1 MNRIIW
7 VGILIFLMSACG
19 GSSGDKKEP
28 IIDPVIKVGNI
39 NLSVTGLPDGEKAN
53 VIISGPSG
61 FSQTVEESINLSGI
75 EVGNYTMIVSDV
87 TISGI
92 KYQGFDSKIDL
103 SLSASLDLNATITYG
118 ALTQS
123 QGVISGFGSVFVN
136 GTRFNT
142 NNSIITTDNTS
153 NGSDS
158 DLDIGMNVSVLGL
171 ISDDGSMA
179 KAAKIEYS
187 AIVRGPL
194 EAVNLLTQEVT
205 VLGQVILTDAFTE
218 FKDTDL
224 VSLSPGDIIEVSAIL
239 NSENVL
245 LATLIK
251 KLDEADTVLILRG
264 EVSQVD
270 TDLMI
275 FQIDNLMID
284 YSSAQVEGVLNNGVY
299 VKVTADIAPVNNVL
313 TAIEVEVKEPKI
325 ELDAMITLD
334 GIISEIISLEE
345 LKFKVNNQ
353 VTQITESTRLEN
365 GNVTDLALNKRVKVF
380 GQLNEENILILHKI
394 RFDKPGIIK
403 VDGFV
408 DSIDSDV
415 SISVLG
421 INFIVD
427 KHTHFIDKS
436 ALKVKHFSLTDIE
449 IKDRV
454 QIKAFEQDS
463 QFIIRQLKRTD
474 PETDI
479 IKLEGLISN
488 INQDEN
494 TFELNEIS
502 IITNELTK
510 FEYDDDVSQS
520 QFFTLI
526 QDNDEVEIK
535 GIIQEDGSLLA
546 IKVEFEEDDENSNRV
561 ELKGIIDD
569 GFVSSAEF
577 SVNGHAIIT
586 NVNTE
591 YEGGQASDLAAGIEI
606 KIKGQQSEAGVILAL
621 KIEFDTDED
630 ENEVDL
636 EGSIDTFVSAQN
648 FTIGEFTISTNEHTE
663 YKNGTEDDLA
673 QGTKVEV
680 EGVLKSDNSILAT
693 KIEFKHDDELEI
705 KGVIVNSEF
714 PVNLEL
720 PFIFNLED
728 DSSESYSISVT
739 TDTEF
744 KDGSISMLANGVHVE
759 VEGHFINEIFKATKI
774 KFEKVE
780 YEGRISDF
788 QSQFDFKVDSNQV
801 TTTEFTDFKGG
812 TVNGL
817 KNGIEVEVK
826 GTLNSAGILVI
837 TKLEFGD

>member
-1 MNRIIW
+1 MNRILL
-7 VGILIFLMSACG
+7 VGILILLMSACG

-28 IIDPVIKVGNI
+28 IIDPVLTVGNI

-61 FSQTVEESINLSGI
+61 FSQTIEESINLSGI

-171 ISDDGSMA
+171 ISADGSMA
-179 KAAKIEYS
+179 KAEKIEYS

-224 VSLSPGDIIEVSAIL
+224 DSLSPGDIIEVSAIL

-264 EVSQVD
+264 EISQFD

-284 YSSAQVEGVLNNGVY
+284 YSGAQIEGVLNNGVH
-299 VKVTADIAPVNNVL
+299 VKVTADTAPVNNVL

-345 LKFKVNNQ
+345 LKFKVNSQ

-365 GNVTDLALNKRVKVF
+365 GTVTDLKLNKRVKVF
-380 GQLNEENILILHKI
+380 GQFDEENILILNKI

-408 DSIDSDV
+408 DSINGDI

-449 IKDRV
+449 INDRV

-474 PETDI
+474 PESDI
-479 IKLEGLISN
+479 LKLAGLISN

-494 TFELNEIS
+494 TFKLNEIS

-520 QFFTLI
+520 QFFALI
-526 QDNDEVEIK
+526 QDNDEVEVK

-546 IKVEFEEDDENSNRV
+546 VKVEFEEDNESSNRV
-561 ELKGIIDD
+561 ELTGTIDV
-569 GFVSSAEF
+569 GFVSNIEF
-577 SVNGHAIIT
+577 TVNGQIIIT
-586 NVNTE
+586 NEVTE
-591 YEGGQASDLAAGIEI
+591 YEGGQASDLDAGIEI
-606 KIKGQQSEAGVILAL
+606 KIKGQQSESGVILAL
-621 KIEFDTDED
+621 KIEFDTDE
-630 ENEVDL
+630 NEVEL

-648 FTIGEFTISTNEHTE
+648 FTIGEYTISTNEHTQ
-663 YKNGTEDDLA
+663 YKNGIEDDLA

-680 EGVLKSDNSILAT
+680 EGVLISENSILAT

-720 PFIFNLED
+720 PFIFNLEA

-759 VEGHFINEIFKATKI
+759 VEGHFINEIFEATKI

-780 YEGRISDF
+780 YEGQISDF
-788 QSQFDFKVDSNQV
+788 QSQFDFKVDGNQV

-812 TVNGL
+812 TVNDL

-837 TKLEFGD
+837 TKLEFDD